1 MIRIDFTL
9 VVTWLNFGILY
20 FLMTRLFFR
29 PLQAFLKERGE
40 EIRSRREA
48 SERDAE
54 ERNDLDA
61 RYRKRLEQGRREVA
75 LHVEDEKQQLW
86 IRRKHELDRR
96 QKENFKRLEDLKAR
110 LSKQVEKGRKE
121 LDPRVG
127 ETAEL
132 VFRRVLGRG
141 DGAKEAGT

>member
-1 MIRIDFTL
+1 
-9 VVTWLNFGILY
+9 
-20 FLMTRLFFR
+20 
-29 PLQAFLKERGE
+29 
-40 EIRSRREA
+40 
-48 SERDAE
+48 
-54 ERNDLDA
+54 
-61 RYRKRLEQGRREVA
+61 VA